1 MAKTL
6 NTGVSDCILLKVQV
20 LSLFLFGTVSVRSI
34 SMPALIQGG
43 GVLHSK
49 LLVAD
54 RRHFYVGSANLS
66 DRGLTKTKEMGLLVT
81 NCPTLAEDAAKLFE
95 VYWHMGGTNRIP
107 KSWPSSYR

>member
-1 MAKTL
+1 
-6 NTGVSDCILLKVQV
+6 
-20 LSLFLFGTVSVRSI
+20 
-34 SMPALIQGG
+34 MPALIQGG

-81 NCPTLAEDAAKLFE
+81 NCPALAEDAAKLFE
-95 VYWHMGGTNRIP
+95 VYWHMGGTSRIP
-107 KSWPSSYR
+107 KSWPSTYR